1 MSPSFGQALW
11 LATRFKFKLHYRL
24 QEISESCMLLQLSSL
39 MAWVRVVSKHQ
50 DLVGIKEKMNPYP
63 VHEITLDIISKYMRE
78 GLGLVVPRQETDHQ
92 PIAGQEPQS
101 LNPSRETVGRRQNH
115 KGIRPIKG
123 QMLMDPPRDAPSLCL
138 LSHAHRP
145 FGFEFFSFYSEDR
158 IMEILLHSFP

>member
-1 MSPSFGQALW
+1 
-11 LATRFKFKLHYRL
+11 
-24 QEISESCMLLQLSSL
+24 MLLQLSSL

-101 LNPSRETVGRRQNH
+101 LNPSRETV
-115 KGIRPIKG
+115 
-123 QMLMDPPRDAPSLCL
+123 
-138 LSHAHRP
+138 
-145 FGFEFFSFYSEDR
+145 EDR
-158 IMEILLHSFP
+158 TTKESDLSKVKC